1 MHRVILIIM
10 LTTLVG
16 MISYSWSSK
25 EPETSPP
32 LVQHGGV
39 SDFTE
44 DRPLTASHIADNRTN
59 TSYPTDKPESFDHVV
74 FAEQLLDLK
83 GKALFSE
90 LNQFWGLCQQASS
103 CKAQLILLQGELPSE
118 WFELLSHYPTLSA
131 EWKSVESTMPLES
144 IETLEERVRVFEQS
158 AQQVWGELAH
168 QLFSDQFAHLNFTL
182 SASLIKEVEA
192 TEFVSHYQNLLVEWE
207 GQAEVLNADTAAKK
221 YELAISLLP
230 SSLSPTERVS
240 IKRELQETYLDE
252 SQASNIVAREQQVA
266 QQQQTVATYHE
277 QFAQLKSSLD
287 VLRSTSHRDWSTQE
301 WDNYYQQQVSSF
313 RENFFK

>member
-1 MHRVILIIM
+1 MQRVILIIM
-10 LTTLVG
+10 LTILVG
-16 MISYSWSSK
+16 MVGYSWSSK
-25 EPETSPP
+25 EPKTTYSSVEYE
-32 LVQHGGV
+32 HV
-39 SDFTE
+39 SAPIE
-44 DRPLTASHIADNRTN
+44 ARPVTISHIDDNRTN
-59 TSYPTDKPESFDHVV
+59 TSYPTDEPESFDHVV

-83 GKALFSE
+83 GKTLFSG

-103 CKAQLILLQGELPSE
+103 CKAQLSLLQDELPSE
-118 WFELLSHYPTLSA
+118 WFELLSHYPTRSA

-192 TEFVSHYQNLLVEWE
+192 TEFVFHYQNLLMEWE
-207 GQAEVLNADTAAKK
+207 SQAEVLNAETAVKK

-230 SSLSPTERVS
+230 SSLSPTELVS

-252 SQASNIVAREQQVA
+252 SQANNIVAREQQVA

-277 QFAQLKSSLD
+277 QFAQLKSSLG
-287 VLRSTSHRDWSTQE
+287 VLRSTSHGDWSTQE

>member
-1 MHRVILIIM
+1 MQRVILIIM
-10 LTTLVG
+10 LTILVG
-16 MISYSWSSK
+16 MVGYSWSSK
-25 EPETSPP
+25 EPKTTYSSVEYE
-32 LVQHGGV
+32 HV
-39 SDFTE
+39 SAPIE
-44 DRPLTASHIADNRTN
+44 ARPVTISHIDDNRTN
-59 TSYPTDKPESFDHVV
+59 TSYPTDEEEPFDHVA
-74 FAEQLLDLK
+74 FAEQLLNLE
-83 GKALFSE
+83 GKTLFST
-90 LNQFWGLCQQASS
+90 LNQFWALCQQASN
-103 CKAQLILLQGELPSE
+103 CKAQLSLLQDELPSE

-144 IETLEERVRVFEQS
+144 IETLEEKVSVFKQS
-158 AQQVWGELAH
+158 ALQVWGELAH

-192 TEFVSHYQNLLVEWE
+192 TEFVSHYRNLIMEWD
-207 GQAEVLNADTAAKK
+207 GQAEVLNADTAVKK

-230 SSLSPTERVS
+230 SSFSPNELAS
-240 IKRELQETYLDE
+240 IKTELQEIYLDD
-252 SQASNIVAREQQVA
+252 SQANNIVAREHQVA

-277 QFAQLKSSLD
+277 QLAQLKSSLV

>member
-1 MHRVILIIM
+1 M

-25 EPETSPP
+25 EPETSRPF
-32 LVQHGGV
+32 VEHGGV

-44 DRPLTASHIADNRTN
+44 DRPLTISHIDDNRTSI
-59 TSYPTDKPESFDHVV
+59 SYPTDEAESFDHVV
-74 FAEQLLDLK
+74 FAELLLDLE
-83 GKALFSE
+83 GKALFNE
-90 LNQFWGLCQQASS
+90 LDQFWGLCQKTSN
-103 CKAQLILLQGELPSE
+103 CREQLALLQDELPSE

-158 AQQVWGELAH
+158 ARQVWGELAH

-182 SASLIKEVEA
+182 NASLIKEVEA
-192 TEFVSHYQNLLVEWE
+192 TEFVSHYQNLLMEWE

-230 SSLSPTERVS
+230 SSLSPTELVS

-252 SQASNIVAREQQVA
+252 SQANNIVAREQQVA

-313 RENFFK
+313 RESFFK

>member
-25 EPETSPP
+25 ETETSPP
-32 LVQHGGV
+32 MVEHGSV
-39 SDFTE
+39 SDSTE
-44 DRPLTASHIADNRTN
+44 DRPLTTHHIADNRTN
-59 TSYPTDKPESFDHVV
+59 TSYPTDEPESVDHIV
-74 FAEQLLDLK
+74 FAEQLLGLE
-83 GKALFSE
+83 GKAL
-90 LNQFWGLCQQASS
+90 LNTLDQFWLQCQQASN
-103 CKAQLILLQGELPSE
+103 CREQLTLLQDELPSE

-144 IETLEERVRVFEQS
+144 IETLKERVRVFERS
-158 AQQVWGELAH
+158 AQQVWGELTH
-168 QLFSDQFAHLNFTL
+168 QIFSDQFAHLNFTL
-182 SASLIKEVEA
+182 SASLIIEVEA
-192 TEFVSHYQNLLVEWE
+192 TEFVLSYQNLLMEWE

-230 SSLSPTERVS
+230 SSLSPTELVS

-266 QQQQTVATYHE
+266 QQQQKVATYHE
-277 QFAQLKSSLD
+277 QFAQFKSSLD
-287 VLRSTSHRDWSTQE
+287 VLRSTSHRDWSSQE
-301 WDNYYQQQVSSF
+301 WNSYYQQQISGF
-313 RENFFK
+313 RESFFK